1 MSRTRATKRTI
12 SKEYG
17 SFTPLKKITSRS
29 IAEDERQKWENY
41 LDREYRNQRDENI
54 MKQIQNHINEVR
66 AIESVLVDEYLQRK
80 KVRDDKEKQL
90 LDEIKLLDVEM
101 EKLNAKK
108 KLLQKD
114 LSTICCHFNT
124 RDLRC
129 HRGNKSATCVN
140 CNETIILETYEGQM
154 G

>member
-1 MSRTRATKRTI
+1 MSRTRETKRSI

-17 SFTPLKKITSRS
+17 SFTPLKKITSRF
-29 IAEDERQKWENY
+29 IAEDEREKWENY
-41 LDREYRNQRDENI
+41 LDREYRNHRDENI
-54 MKQIQNHINEVR
+54 MKKIQNHINEVR
-66 AIESVLVDEYLQRK
+66 AIESVFIDEYLQVK

-140 CNETIILETYEGQM
+140 CNETIILETYEGEM
-154 G
+154 